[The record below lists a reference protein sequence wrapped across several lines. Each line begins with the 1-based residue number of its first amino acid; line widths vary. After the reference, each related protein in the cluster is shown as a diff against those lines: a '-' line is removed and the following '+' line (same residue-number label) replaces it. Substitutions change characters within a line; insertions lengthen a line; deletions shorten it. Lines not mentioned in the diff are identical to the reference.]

1 MALNTPAGST
11 DNISFG
17 PGKIKLGKWE
27 DLSAYSPGTIDITP
41 TTDVGYIGEDG
52 ITLELTSEKRI
63 ITQGNP
69 AVATY
74 SFATAQSV
82 MINFTSIEWNF
93 DNFVYALGAGLTT
106 ATAGNSQTFGFGG
119 DPLNTECAILI
130 EHEMASSGDSLEIYA
145 WKCQSE
151 SGFSVPFTAT
161 EEHKFEFGFTV
172 LNSTQ
177 DWLANTLGDKE
188 SLIRMK
194 RNFAT

>member
-1 MALNTPAGST
+1 MALNTPTGST

-17 PGKIKLGKWE
+17 PGKIKLGKWT
-27 DLSAYSPGTIDITP
+27 DLTGEVAGSTNITP

-52 ITLELTSEKRI
+52 INLELTSEKRI

-93 DNFVYALGAGLTT
+93 DNFVFALGAGVTT
-106 ATAGNSQTFGFGG
+106 ATAALSQTFGFGG

-130 EHEMASSGDSLEIYA
+130 EHEMASSGDSLEVYA

-151 SGFSVPFTAT
+151 SGFAIPFTAQ

-177 DWLANTLGDKE
+177 DWRANILGDKE

-194 RNFAT
+194 RNFTS